1 MIRLKTT
8 VSPMGFQPSEQ
19 HEEEVEV
26 EEIQPPSQ
34 HESEGEIK
42 QVESEDY
49 N

>member
-1 MIRLKTT
+1 
-8 VSPMGFQPSEQ
+8 MGFQPSEQ
-19 HEEEVEV
+19 HEEVVEV